1 MQINVAIGGGIP
13 AAASLTRSAQVQM
26 QVSGSSSAALHAPT
40 EPVPDVTVAL
50 SPVAGATLEAQD
62 SGRDEGRD
70 PGRDPGRETG
80 DNVLSPPGLRAAM
93 AEDARSGEARAD
105 SAQPAPQAPRAAAAA
120 DDQRRPGPQAE
131 LTPEEQAVVDELRKR
146 DAEVRAHEM
155 AHVAAAGGLAGAPSF
170 SYQTGPD
177 GKRYAVGGSVSIDT
191 SGGADPE
198 DTIAKAQR
206 IRAAALAPADPSG
219 QDRAVAAKASQMEA
233 SARAALAAEKRQ
245 EQDARAE
252 EAQQRMEQATAVD
265 PQRPGAPPPIEAPRA
280 VDLPPLPDA
289 GPPVAGGIAVMAT
302 PENRVRLAGFSGGTA
317 AEAQLYTPPERAIE
331 QRYLAASRARVA

>member
-1 MQINVAIGGGIP
+1 MQLNVAIGGGIP
-13 AAASLTRSAQVQM
+13 AAPALTRSAQLQVQ
-26 QVSGSSSAALHAPT
+26 SGAGSSGALHAPV

-62 SGRDEGRD
+62 GGRDQGRD
-70 PGRDPGRETG
+70 PGGETG
-80 DNVLSPPGLRAAM
+80 GNLLSPPGLRAAM
-93 AEDARSGEARAD
+93 AEDARVGEARAAG
-105 SAQPAPQAPRAAAAA
+105 AQPAAPAPAAEPGPAAEAPRS
-120 DDQRRPGPQAE
+120 PGVQPE
-131 LTPEEQAVVDELRKR
+131 LTPEEQAVVEELRKR

-155 AHVAAAGGLAGAPSF
+155 AHVAAAGGLAGAPTF

-198 DTIAKAQR
+198 ETIAKAQR

-219 QDRAVAAKASQMEA
+219 QDRAVAAKAAQMES
-233 SARAALAAEKRQ
+233 SARAALAAEKRH
-245 EQDARAE
+245 EQDVRAE
-252 EAQQRMEQATAVD
+252 QAQRRMDQATAVD
-265 PQRPGAPPPIEAPRA
+265 PQRPGAPPPIEAPRQ
-280 VDLPPLPDA
+280 VELPPLPA
-289 GPPVAGGIAVMAT
+289 GSPPVVGGIAVMAS
-302 PENRVRLAGFSGGTA
+302 PNERVRLAGFSGGTA

>member
-1 MQINVAIGGGIP
+1 MQLNVAIGGGIP
-13 AAASLTRSAQVQM
+13 AAPALTRSAQLQAP
-26 QVSGSSSAALHAPT
+26 SGAGSSGALHAPV

-62 SGRDEGRD
+62 GGRDQ
-70 PGRDPGRETG
+70 GRDPGRETG

-93 AEDARSGEARAD
+93 AEDARLGEARAEG
-105 SAQPAPQAPRAAAAA
+105 AQPAPAAPAAARGPA
-120 DDQRRPGPQAE
+120 DDDRSSPAVQNK
-131 LTPEEQAVVDELRKR
+131 LTPEEQAVVEELRKR

-191 SGGADPE
+191 SGGSNPE
-198 DTIAKAQR
+198 ETIAKAQR
-206 IRAAALAPADPSG
+206 IRAAALAPADPSA
-219 QDRAVAAKASQMEA
+219 QDRAVAAKAAQMES
-233 SARAALAAEKRQ
+233 SARAALAAEKRL

-252 EAQQRMEQATAVD
+252 EVQRRMAQATAVD
-265 PQRPGAPPPIEAPRA
+265 PQRPGAPPPIEAPREVA
-280 VDLPPLPDA
+280 LPPLPEG
-289 GPPVAGGIAVMAT
+289 GPPVVGGIAVMAS
-302 PENRVRLAGFSGGTA
+302 PDERVRLAAFAGGTA
-317 AEAQLYTPPERAIE
+317 GEAQLYTPPERAIE

>member
-1 MQINVAIGGGIP
+1 MQLNVAIGGGIP

-62 SGRDEGRD
+62 SGRDQGREA
-70 PGRDPGRETG
+70 GRDPGRETG
-80 DNVLSPPGLRAAM
+80 DNVLSPPGPQ
-93 AEDARSGEARAD
+93 ARAD
-105 SAQPAPQAPRAAAAA
+105 SAQPAPQPPRAAAPA
-120 DDQRRPGPQAE
+120 DDQRSPGPQSQ

-219 QDRAVAAKASQMEA
+219 QDRAVAAKASQMES

-302 PENRVRLAGFSGGTA
+302 PERKVRLAGFTGGTA